1 MAHDLELLNDT
12 NYSDWSIK
20 MEALLV
26 EKDLWDVVAGTEVM
40 PTTGPNSKTTKA
52 FVRKQK
58 LARAKIILHVENSQL
73 PHTRHSDPRRFGI
86 TLLASIAPKHDDIS
100 MQAWIAQVRDAAF
113 HLEAAEFPVDDLD
126 LIIVLTQGLPESYDP
141 LIITLDSTPI
151 DELDV
156 DNIITCLLNEETRQK
171 GDKEHFG
178 YVAVGKRS
186 KNIVDRGKRKGKGRD
201 AKSEKGGNSSQ
212 TDSKH
217 MRCFNC
223 RGRGHRA
230 SKCPSPKFD
239 ADDQSSASTEDPDK
253 DDKANV
259 ARGSRSYA
267 SSLSAFQLI
276 EFTFFCY
283 TPLMMLTNSLYSL

>member
-73 PHTRHSDPRRFGI
+73 PHTRHSDPKEIWDNLARVHRSRGFG
-86 TLLASIAPKHDDIS
+86 TLLAMRRRFFALQKHDDIS

-156 DNIITCLLNEETRQK
+156 DNIITRLLNEETRQK

-201 AKSEKGGNSSQ
+201 AKSEKGRNSSQ

-267 SSLSAFQLI
+267 SSLSGFSA
-276 EFTFFCY
+276 Y
-283 TPLMMLTNSLYSL
+283 